1 MAEPLTFG
9 IFPLGLAGSPDGVA
23 SGPPDDFEQIS
34 AAVAELQ
41 GDGPPIMPRMYVSW
55 TGPRSTKAVLRQVG
69 EYAALGLPWDLV
81 LCYRDRSGSVAKWAS
96 FVSRVVA
103 EHGHQLAAVQVTG
116 EANLAGIPAAADGAY
131 PAVREALVRGVLGAA
146 AAKRQSGAS
155 AAIGFAIAPEVD
167 PATTG
172 FWAEV
177 RNLGGSDF
185 AAALDYAGI
194 DMYPDV
200 FGPRFG
206 LGQLPGAVDWLLR
219 TYRERDLSGAGIPA
233 TVPIRICEN
242 GWPTGPE
249 RPEQTQAD
257 VFEAILRSVHGLRAE
272 LNVTH
277 WELFTLRDADSAKDG
292 LFYHFGILRDDYSRK
307 PAFARLRTLI
317 AELGRPLP
325 L

>member
-1 MAEPLTFG
+1 VAEPLTFG

-23 SGPPDDFEQIS
+23 SGPPDDFEQIA

-55 TGPRSTKAVLRQVG
+55 TGPRSTEEVLGQVG
-69 EYAALGLPWDLV
+69 AFAGLGLPWDLV
-81 LCYRDRSGSVAKWAS
+81 LCYRDPSGSVAAWTS
-96 FVSRVVA
+96 FVSRVVTSY
-103 EHGHQLAAVQVTG
+103 GHQLAAVQVTG
-116 EANLAGIPAAADGAY
+116 EPNLAGIPAAADGAY

-146 AAKRQSGAS
+146 AAKRDSGAR

-167 PATTG
+167 PAVTG

-194 DMYPDV
+194 DLYPDV

-206 LGQLPGAVDWLLR
+206 LDELPGAVDWLLR
-219 TYRERDLSGAGIPA
+219 TYRERDLSGAGIGA
-233 TVPIRICEN
+233 AVPIRICGN
-242 GWPTGPE
+242 GWPTGRG

-257 VFEAILRSVHGLRAE
+257 VFEAILRTVHGLRGE

-277 WELFTLRDADSAKDG
+277 WELFTLRDADSARDG

-317 AELGRPLP
+317 AELGRPAP